1 MQHKRVYNVFQI
13 NMIVFYVICFMMVPI
28 LTIVSYI
35 FDFHLY
41 TSTNSIFLVSAS
53 ILLAFF
59 ITGLLYLL
67 FTRDQYERKLKPSYQ
82 REFTFIM
89 AISALG
95 VLGLGIMFIYFGGET
110 LYVPHVII
118 PLAIVV
124 YSALYIIG
132 DRYFNVSLLRR
143 TKR

>member
-1 MQHKRVYNVFQI
+1 LL
-13 NMIVFYVICFMMVPI
+13 
-28 LTIVSYI
+28 LTREQ
-35 FDFHLY
+35 F
-41 TSTNSIFLVSAS
+41 
-53 ILLAFF
+53 
-59 ITGLLYLL
+59 
-67 FTRDQYERKLKPSYQ
+67 ERKLKPSYQ
-82 REFTFIM
+82 KEFTFIM

-95 VLGLGIMFIYFGGET
+95 VLGLGILFLYLGGQS

-143 TKR
+143 RTKR

>member
-1 MQHKRVYNVFQI
+1 
-13 NMIVFYVICFMMVPI
+13 MIVFYIACFMMVPI
-28 LTIVSYI
+28 LTIISYV
-35 FDFHLY
+35 FDFYLV
-41 TSTNSIFLVSAS
+41 TSTQSIILVAAFV
-53 ILLAFF
+53 LLIFF
-59 ITGLLYLL
+59 VAGLLYLL
-67 FTRDQYERKLKPSYQ
+67 LTREQFERKLKPSYQ
-82 REFTFIM
+82 KEFTFIM

-95 VLGLGIMFIYFGGET
+95 VLGLGILFLYLGGQS

-143 TKR
+143 RTKR

>member
-1 MQHKRVYNVFQI
+1 
-13 NMIVFYVICFMMVPI
+13 MIVFYIACFMMVPI
-28 LTIVSYI
+28 LTIISYV
-35 FDFHLY
+35 FDFYLV
-41 TSTNSIFLVSAS
+41 TSTQSIVLVAAFV
-53 ILLAFF
+53 LLIFF
-59 ITGLLYLL
+59 VSGLLYLL
-67 FTRDQYERKLKPSYQ
+67 LTREQFERKLKPSYQ
-82 REFTFIM
+82 KEFTFIM

-95 VLGLGIMFIYFGGET
+95 VLGLGILFLYLGGQS

-143 TKR
+143 RTKR